1 MTEHTALTL
10 VLGVLVA
17 VLGLANKACDRS
29 TQPAPAAA
37 FVAET
42 PPGTLVAETPSGP
55 VAVELT
61 DEPIEGEVAEVIDA
75 GDYTYF
81 RLTGADVWAV
91 VRGAAPAPGNRIA
104 ARVFARRS
112 DYPSPHLDRIF
123 ERIIFVHIGG

>member
-10 VLGVLVA
+10 ILGVVVA
-17 VLGLANKACDRS
+17 VLGVANKACDRS
-29 TQPAPAAA
+29 STLAPPLAA
-37 FVAET
+37 
-42 PPGTLVAETPSGP
+42 PGTLVAETPAGP

-61 DEPIEGEVAEVIDA
+61 DEPLHGEVAEVIGA

-91 VRGAAPAPGNRIA
+91 TRGAAPTPGKTVE

-112 DYPSPHLDRIF
+112 HYPSPHLDRIF
-123 ERIIFVHIGG
+123 EQIVFVHIRG